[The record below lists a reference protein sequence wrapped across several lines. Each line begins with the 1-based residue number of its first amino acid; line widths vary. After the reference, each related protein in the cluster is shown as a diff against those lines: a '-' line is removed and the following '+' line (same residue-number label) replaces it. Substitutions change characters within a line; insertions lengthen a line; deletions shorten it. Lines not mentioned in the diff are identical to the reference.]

1 MTSADDLNTLL
12 DKINSEIER
21 QRATLAEGT
30 ASELGELGPLLQ
42 QLSEMLPSLDTAT
55 GKAALAK
62 LEQLHFSLGEISSD
76 YGRQQ
81 EEARNGITQIGTRL
95 KAATAYTKSSFAA
108 PPPPLPPTDEQ
119 DK

>member
-1 MTSADDLNTLL
+1 MTPEETLNTLL
-12 DKINSEIER
+12 DKINTEIER
-21 QRATLAEGT
+21 QRATLTEGV

-42 QLSEMLPSLDTAT
+42 QLSAMLPNLDTAT

-76 YGRQQ
+76 YSRQQ
-81 EEARNGITQIGTRL
+81 EDARNGITQIGTRL

-108 PPPPLPPTDEQ
+108 PPPPSSTDEQ